1 MLETIEAIYENGMFK
16 PLHPVDLPE
25 GTHVSVAA
33 QPATLHLDE
42 TLRQQLIAEGA
53 SPEEAEKILANF
65 RLLWDSY
72 ETLSDEQKVELEA
85 ARLDQEHFFTRQP

>member
-1 MLETIEAIYENGMFK
+1 MLETIDAIYENGIFK

-33 QPATLHLDE
+33 NPAPAQTDE
-42 TLRQQLIAEGA
+42 AFRQQLIAEGA
-53 SPEEAEKILANF
+53 SPEEAEKILINF
-65 RLLWDSY
+65 QLLWDSY
-72 ETLSDEQKVELEA
+72 ETLTDEQKSEIEE